1 MLVTVIVLMARFVAM
16 IMVAINGV
24 VLGMLMIVVQR
35 MRATL
40 AVIMA
45 MVVVGSASNGK
56 PEKDSPEGGK
66 S

>member
-24 VLGMLMIVVQR
+24 GLIMLMIVVQR

-45 MVVVGSASNGK
+45 MVLVGSASNGK
-56 PEKDSPEGGK
+56 P
-66 S
+66 